1 MGSVKDLIILENPTE
16 KTLGRGR
23 FIFSDRYSV
32 FDYGEMPDHIEEK
45 GKAICITTAYFFEK
59 LEEKGIKTHY
69 VGLIEDDKIKTL
81 SELKSPSNVM
91 EFKMVRVL
99 KPELKDKIY
108 DYSIFK
114 LEKGNFLI
122 PLEVIY
128 RNSLPEGSSVF
139 RRLKEGSLKLE
150 DLGLKKDPT
159 PGEKLEKPIVD
170 FSTKLEVNDRYLS
183 YEEAKN
189 ISGFEEEEFQKLID
203 LTLFIDNEITKEGE
217 RIGLINEDGKV
228 EFAFDLERSF
238 MLVDAVGTLDECRFT
253 YNGLPVSKEIARIY
267 YRKTPW
273 YKEVEEA
280 KKKDRFQW
288 KDFVSTPPSL
298 PKELANLISLIYK
311 AYANELTK
319 KEWFETPPIKDIMKK
334 LEELLLN

>member
-16 KTLGRGR
+16 KSLGRGR

-45 GKAICITTAYFFEK
+45 GKAICIATAYFFEK

-69 VGLIEDDKIKTL
+69 LGLLEDEKLKTL
-81 SELKSPSNVM
+81 SELKSPSNIM

-99 KPELKDKIY
+99 QPELKDKIY

-114 LEKGNFLI
+114 KEKGNFLI

-139 RRLKEGSLKLE
+139 RRLRDGTLNKE
-150 DLGLKKDPT
+150 DLGLKKEPI

-170 FSTKLEVNDRYLS
+170 FSTKLEINDRYLS
-183 YEEAKN
+183 YDEARD
-189 ISGFEEEEFQKLID
+189 ISGLKDKEFQELIN
-203 LTLFIDNEITKEGE
+203 LTLFIDSEITKEGE
-217 RIGLINEDGKV
+217 KIGLINEDGKV
-228 EFAFDLERSF
+228 EFAFDLERNF
-238 MLVDAVGTLDECRFT
+238 MLIDAVGTLDECRFT

-267 YRKTPW
+267 YRKTQW
-273 YKEVEEA
+273 YKEIEEA
-280 KKKDRFQW
+280 KKNDRFQW
-288 KDFVSTPPSL
+288 KNLVSNPPSL
-298 PKELANLISLIYK
+298 PKELKNLISLIYK

-319 KEWFETPPIKDIMKK
+319 REWFETPPLKDI
-334 LEELLLN
+334 LRRLVEILY